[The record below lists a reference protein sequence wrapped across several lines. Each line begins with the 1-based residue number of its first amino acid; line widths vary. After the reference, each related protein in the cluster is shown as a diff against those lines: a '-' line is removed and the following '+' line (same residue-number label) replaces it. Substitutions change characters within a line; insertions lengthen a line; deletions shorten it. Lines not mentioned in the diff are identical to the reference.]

1 MLMLKR
7 LFQHTIISPLQTH
20 HQDDDGWLKP
30 LSGNELLD
38 QPYRK
43 QVIKALW
50 DLTSLTKPVFREFIQ
65 RPLENYAELVQLLP
79 ASESHHHAYA
89 GGMLD
94 HGLEAVNY
102 ALRIRQQH
110 LLPPGATPEEQS
122 SSSERWT
129 VAVAYGALLHDAA
142 KLLDV
147 DIFTKDGGVWRIWHG
162 PIPGPYRVR
171 YRKSRDYM
179 LHQATNGLLC
189 HRVLDGRILDWL
201 YGDSEVFKQ
210 LMFTMSGYSS
220 EAGIIGEI
228 VSQADRASVASNL
241 GGDPT
246 KALQAPVESLQRK
259 LTDALRYLVKEQ
271 LALNTPRA
279 PAYLTEEALWIVA
292 PSVPNQL
299 KAYLLEHGV
308 GGVPS
313 NTARMYDEMQ
323 AHGLIEEA
331 GEGKSVWKADI
342 QIDEWQATLSFLK
355 VPAGLIWGPGEER
368 PPALNGTLAVVSG
381 KAVKGKDGSKPQ
393 RAEASG
399 VASTEVL
406 VTDQETKAEVPA
418 SPELQPQAESKPAST
433 SDVLDFDEMVS
444 LITGEEKQEPP
455 PEKST
460 EVKNNVS
467 ESAESS
473 REVDDPGFPS
483 DPGEHFVQW
492 LRNGLAT
499 HKLIVNDSKALVHV
513 VDGTYFLVSPGIFKR
528 FCNVTFGSDKPWNK
542 VQQRFQ
548 KQGLHLKTEQQMN
561 IWEVNVRGPNRRGNI
576 LKGYRLKLDS
586 GITPSNNDNVFLSLI
601 KDGAEAEYEQ
611 GA

>member
-1 MLMLKR
+1 MLKR
-7 LFQHTIISPLQTH
+7 LFPRRKISNANDVAL
-20 HQDDDGWLKP
+20 DGWLIP
-30 LSGNELLD
+30 RSGAELLG
-38 QPYRK
+38 QPYRR

-50 DLTSLTKPVFREFIQ
+50 DLTSLTKPVFQDYIQ
-65 RPLENYAELVQLLP
+65 RPMERYAELVQLLP

-110 LLPPGATPEEQS
+110 LLPPGATPEDQS

-129 VAVAYGALLHDAA
+129 VAVVYGALLHDAA

-147 DIFTKDGGVWRIWHG
+147 DIFVKDGGIWRIWNG

-171 YRKSRDYM
+171 YRKNRDYM

-189 HRVLDGRILDWL
+189 QRILDGRILDWL
-201 YGDSEVFKQ
+201 YEDSEVFKQ
-210 LMFTMSGYSS
+210 LMFTMAGYSS

-228 VSQADRASVASNL
+228 VSQGDRASVASNL

-246 KALQAPVESLQRK
+246 RALQAPVESLQRK

-313 NTARMYDEMQ
+313 NTTRMYDEMQ
-323 AHGLIEEA
+323 AHGLIEKA

-355 VPAGLIWGPGEER
+355 VPPGLVWGPGEER
-368 PPALNGTLAVVSG
+368 PPALSGTLTAVDVKDAKVEG
-381 KAVKGKDGSKPQ
+381 NKGKRSADSSN
-393 RAEASG
+393 EAP
-399 VASTEVL
+399 VATPAQATTPSLMIPHEI
-406 VTDQETKAEVPA
+406 KAEEQRVA
-418 SPELQPQAESKPAST
+418 TRPESSDESNAFN
-433 SDVLDFDEMVS
+433 VDEMVS
-444 LITGEEKQEPP
+444 LIAGDEPKVTSQGATVEKISGAEVESKRGEEQS
-455 PEKST
+455 KS
-460 EVKNNVS
+460 VD
-467 ESAESS
+467 ESPK
-473 REVDDPGFPS
+473 DF
-483 DPGEHFVQW
+483 GEHFVRW
-492 LRNGLAT
+492 LKESLTN
-499 HKLIVNDSKALVHV
+499 HKLIVNDAKALVHV

-528 FCNVTFGSDKPWNK
+528 FCNVTFGSDKAWNK

-548 KQGLHLKTEQQMN
+548 KQGLHIKTEQSMN

-576 LKGYRLKLDS
+576 LKGYRLKPNS
-586 GITPSNNDNVFLSLI
+586 GISPSGNDNVFLSLI
-601 KDGAEAEYEQ
+601 RDDVEVEQ
-611 GA
+611 DA